1 MEELY
6 QHFRDDERLF
16 IDHVMD
22 WVQKVEFQYSP
33 YLTPFLDP
41 REQYIVESIIGQHN
55 DVKVEAFG
63 GYETSER
70 KRLFL
75 SPSYF
80 EPKQDDFEIM
90 IAELRYP
97 KKFADLSHGKILGTL
112 MGAGIKREMIGDI
125 ITDGEDWQ
133 FFADTSIMQFLLSSL
148 TKIGNITIQLE
159 EVPYTEILLPK
170 DTWEERFEI
179 VSSLRLDVVLA
190 SVFHISRQKSKELIS
205 SKKVKV
211 NWNETERPDVV
222 LDIHDVLSIRGY
234 GRLRVEAI
242 EGKTKK
248 EKIRLRLGVLDRNR

>member
-1 MEELY
+1 MENLY
-6 QHFRDDERLF
+6 QHFRDEEKIF
-16 IDHVMD
+16 IDHVLD

-41 REQYIVESIIGQHN
+41 REQFIVESIAGQHN
-55 DVKVEAFG
+55 EVKVEAFG
-63 GYETSER
+63 GYEAAER
-70 KRLFL
+70 CRLYL

-80 EPKQDDFEIM
+80 EPKQEDFEIK

-125 ITDGEDWQ
+125 ITDGENWQ
-133 FFADTSIMQFLLSSL
+133 FFADASIMQFLHSSI

-159 EVPYTEILLPK
+159 EIPYTDILLPK
-170 DTWEERFEI
+170 DTWEERNEI

-190 SVFHISRQKSKELIS
+190 SVFHISRQRSKELIS

-211 NWNETERPDVV
+211 NWNETERPDIV
-222 LDIHDVLSIRGY
+222 LGIHDVLSIRGY
-234 GRLRVEAI
+234 GRLRIEAI

-248 EKIRLRLGVLDRNR
+248 EKIRLKIGVLDRNS